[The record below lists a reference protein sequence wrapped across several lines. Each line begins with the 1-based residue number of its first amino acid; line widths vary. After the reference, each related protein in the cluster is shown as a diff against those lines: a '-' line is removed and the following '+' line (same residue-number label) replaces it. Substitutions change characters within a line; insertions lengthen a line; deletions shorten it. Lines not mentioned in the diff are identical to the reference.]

1 MTRVRPFRIFALT
14 LSAVTAA
21 ILAAPPQALA
31 EDAPEKHP
39 SDLFLKHCAECHG
52 VDGKAQTEDG
62 RRLKAEVFA
71 APGWVEKKR
80 SKADKLVVSV
90 LNGHGKKMP
99 AFKDKLTPE
108 QAKQLVEKD
117 VLGDWK

>member
-1 MTRVRPFRIFALT
+1 MFRIRPCRLSSLALA
-14 LSAVTAA
+14 AVTGVTLGA
-21 ILAAPPQALA
+21 LPGALA
-31 EDAPEKHP
+31 RDASAKHP

-52 VDGKAQTEDG
+52 ADGKAQTEDG
-62 RRLKAEVFA
+62 KRLKAEVFA

-80 SKADKLVVSV
+80 SKADKLVLSV

-108 QAKQLVEKD
+108 QAKSLVEKD
-117 VLGDWK
+117 VLGSWK

>member
-1 MTRVRPFRIFALT
+1 MSRIRPAHFSAIA
-14 LSAVTAA
+14 LSAVAA
-21 ILAAPPQALA
+21 ATLAALPAALA
-31 EDAPEKHP
+31 ENASTKHP

-52 VDGKAQTEDG
+52 ADGRAQTEDG
-62 RRLKAEVFA
+62 KKLKAEVFA

-117 VLGDWK
+117 VLGNWK